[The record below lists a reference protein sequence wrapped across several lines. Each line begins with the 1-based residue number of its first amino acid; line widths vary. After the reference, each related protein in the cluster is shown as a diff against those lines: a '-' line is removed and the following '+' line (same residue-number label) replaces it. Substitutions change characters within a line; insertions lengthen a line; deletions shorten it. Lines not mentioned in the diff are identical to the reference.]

1 MTVDLSPIDENLL
14 AEIANMHGMPKGAFN
29 VRKDGEL
36 VERHS
41 SAYIDISTKTDNP
54 GIDIRIAD
62 GTKGE
67 TVYIPVIVT
76 KSGDGELVERHSSA
90 YIDISTKTD
99 NPGIDIRIA
108 DGTKGET
115 VYIPVIVTK
124 SGLKDVVYNTF
135 YVGENCDIT
144 IIAGCG
150 IHNDSHDASEHDGIH
165 SFYLGK
171 NSRVRYVEK
180 HYGEGEGTGARILNP
195 TTNVYMEEGSSCE
208 MEMVQLRGVT
218 STVRDTNAELGANAK
233 LVLTEKLLT
242 HGNQTAISNMKV
254 ELKGE
259 GSSVQVISRSVAQDD
274 SVQVFNPLVI
284 GECACRG
291 HVQCDAII
299 MGNVKGE
306 GSSVQVISRS
316 VAQDD
321 SVQVFNPLVIGE
333 CACRGHVQCDAIIMG
348 NAKVKAI
355 PGIEAASEDAMLVH
369 EAAIGKIA
377 GDQIV
382 KLMTLGLTEEE
393 AEAEI
398 LDDFLS

>member
-1 MTVDLSPIDENLL
+1 MAVDLSPIDENLL

-29 VRKDGEL
+29 VRK
-36 VERHS
+36 
-41 SAYIDISTKTDNP
+41 
-54 GIDIRIAD
+54 
-62 GTKGE
+62 
-67 TVYIPVIVT
+67 
-76 KSGDGELVERHSSA
+76 DGELVERHSSA

-180 HYGEGEGTGARILNP
+180 HYGEGEGTGERILNP

-218 STVRDTNAELGANAK
+218 STVRDTNAELAAIFAAEGWSVTFKGAADPPPP
-233 LVLTEKLLT
+233 LGTRGG
-242 HGNQTAISNMKV
+242 HGV
-254 ELKGE
+254 ELQFG
-259 GSSVQVISRSVAQDD
+259 GWGADHRPCGRRASGARGAGRRGRSC
-274 SVQVFNPLVI
+274 L
-284 GECACRG
+284 R
-291 HVQCDAII
+291 
-299 MGNVKGE
+299 
-306 GSSVQVISRS
+306 
-316 VAQDD
+316 
-321 SVQVFNPLVIGE
+321 
-333 CACRGHVQCDAIIMG
+333 
-348 NAKVKAI
+348 
-355 PGIEAASEDAMLVH
+355 
-369 EAAIGKIA
+369 
-377 GDQIV
+377 
-382 KLMTLGLTEEE
+382 
-393 AEAEI
+393 
-398 LDDFLS
+398 

>member
-29 VRKDGEL
+29 VRK
-36 VERHS
+36 
-41 SAYIDISTKTDNP
+41 
-54 GIDIRIAD
+54 
-62 GTKGE
+62 
-67 TVYIPVIVT
+67 
-76 KSGDGELVERHSSA
+76 DGELVERHSSA

-180 HYGEGEGTGARILNP
+180 HYGEGDGSGERILNP

-218 STVRDTNAELGANAK
+218 STVRDTNAELGADAK
-233 LVLTEKLLT
+233 L
-242 HGNQTAISNMKV
+242 
-254 ELKGE
+254 
-259 GSSVQVISRSVAQDD
+259 
-274 SVQVFNPLVI
+274 
-284 GECACRG
+284 
-291 HVQCDAII
+291 
-299 MGNVKGE
+299 
-306 GSSVQVISRS
+306 
-316 VAQDD
+316 
-321 SVQVFNPLVIGE
+321 GE